1 MKKKPFQKIFILL
14 FWLLVWQLLS
24 LFVGNRILLVGPA
37 ETFQAF
43 CAQVITLSFWKA
55 VLFSFGRIGAGFFL
69 AFVFGLLTAALCAK
83 LSWLE
88 DLLSPAV
95 QFMKSIPVASFVILA
110 LIWTG
115 SENLSVFISFLV
127 VFPLIYTNVLTGLK
141 NTDEKL
147 LEMAQV
153 FRVPF
158 WKRALYLYR
167 PALYPYLQSACKNA
181 IGMGLKSGIAAEVI
195 GVPAGSVGEGLYNAK
210 IYLSTA
216 ELFSWTFTII
226 MISALLEHFFLF
238 LLKKCCIRESQKH
251 RLPL

>member
-1 MKKKPFQKIFILL
+1 MSKKSFQKIFILL

-24 LFVGNRILLVGPA
+24 LFVSNRILLVGPV
-37 ETFQAF
+37 ETFKAF
-43 CAQVITLSFWKA
+43 CAQVITHAFWKT

-69 AFVFGLLTAALCAK
+69 AFISGLLTASFCAK
-83 LSWLE
+83 LEWLE

-115 SENLSVFISFLV
+115 SKNLSVFISFLV
-127 VFPLIYTNVLTGLK
+127 VYPMIYTNVLTGLK
-141 NTDEKL
+141 NTDENL
-147 LEMAQV
+147 LEMARV
-153 FRVPF
+153 FRVSF
-158 WKRALYLYR
+158 WKKAFYIYR

-226 MISALLEHFFLF
+226 VISALLERFVLF
-238 LLKKCCIRESQKH
+238 LLKKSCWRK
-251 RLPL
+251 